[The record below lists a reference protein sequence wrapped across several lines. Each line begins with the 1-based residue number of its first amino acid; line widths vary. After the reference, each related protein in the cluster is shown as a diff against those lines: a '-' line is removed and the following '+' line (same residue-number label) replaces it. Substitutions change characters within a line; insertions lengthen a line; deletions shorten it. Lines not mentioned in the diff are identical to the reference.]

1 MILII
6 AMVLVVL
13 VPMIMLAISDMIDD
27 KEIAAMNEK
36 NREFFK
42 DKFNKKFGAII
53 NGEPKS
59 I

>member
-1 MILII
+1 
-6 AMVLVVL
+6 MVLVVL